1 MSYLRCSIKM
11 HLNINEL
18 SVFIDIDL
26 ARIYFKISNN
36 WYVKS
41 EQVSKEPF
49 VLARMLQKGV

>member
-1 MSYLRCSIKM
+1 M